1 MKQITTLEQAE
12 NFIANYDLYKSK
24 AENQTDLF
32 TILEKCESL
41 AITHNNLKL
50 LCQTR
55 VFLTNYYIQIND
67 LENGLKNG
75 LENKN
80 FSEEHHLTD
89 ENLRTYSGIIEIY
102 NLIGNYAKMEEIIR
116 EYQEKLIY
124 INDYSRLCSLYL
136 LLAMQARNLKRDDD
150 ILLYGQKAIEYG
162 KLTDNKNLLLYA
174 YSNFGH
180 QMMTYDIELS
190 KNTLDEALKVIKN
203 HDKILPVY
211 SVAITQANAAKLY
224 LKLNNYELAYQ
235 LIIPSIKKL
244 KKINNNNEINSAKLI
259 LVELEIHH
267 NKLKNAKKLL
277 QEVENISLEFN
288 HKTALVNCYE
298 CYILLYEKKKKFKE
312 ALDYYKKLQ
321 AVNEEIYNE
330 ESKKQ
335 IYNLQTQYEIKSIKK
350 QRDHAESI
358 ANLKHD
364 FLANMSHE
372 IRTPIN
378 SVLGISY
385 LLQQSN
391 LNQKQKE
398 YVERLHRCGVSLLDL
413 INDILD
419 ISKIEAG
426 KIELVTDVCNLNTI
440 VQDVYQQMIDKA
452 TENNILLSVK
462 SADIIVIADAAR
474 LKQIIL
480 NLISN
485 AIKFTKKG
493 SVTIE
498 LKVVETLADTVKVL
512 FKITDTGIG
521 ISEEK
526 LNKIFERYEQASAV
540 IKSEFGGTGLGLSI
554 SKRLT
559 ELMNGEIKISS
570 IENKGTTFYVEIPF
584 ERTAETSSNNNKI
597 IDIDTLFL
605 TKKSILI
612 ADDIE
617 ENRLIFKE
625 ILYSFNPDIMI
636 EEAADG
642 DIVLQKIKKQSF
654 NLILMDLDM
663 PKKNGLEAI
672 QEIRNNNRIK
682 DIKIIAHT
690 ASLMSLSKDEILA
703 IGFNDLIL
711 KPFEPLQLLEKIANV
726 L

>member
-1 MKQITTLEQAE
+1 MKEITTLEQAE
-12 NFIANYDLYKSK
+12 NFITNYDLYKSK

-32 TILEKCESL
+32 SILEKCESL
-41 AITHNNLKL
+41 AITFNNPKL

-67 LENGLKNG
+67 LENGLKTG
-75 LENKN
+75 LENKK
-80 FSEEHHLTD
+80 FSEENNLTD

-116 EYQEKLIY
+116 EYQDKLIN
-124 INDYSRLCSLYL
+124 INDYSKLCTLYL

-150 ILLYGQKAIEYG
+150 VLLYGQKAIEYG
-162 KLTDNKNLLLYA
+162 KLTNNKNLLLYA
-174 YSNFGH
+174 YSNFVH
-180 QMMTYDIELS
+180 QMMNYDIQLS
-190 KNTLDEALKVIKN
+190 KEALDEALKLIKIN
-203 HDKILPVY
+203 SKKLPVY

-224 LKLNNYELAYQ
+224 FKLNNYELAYQ

-267 NKLKNAKKLL
+267 NKLKRAEKLL

-298 CYILLYEKKKKFKE
+298 CYVLLYEKKKKFKE

-426 KIELVTDVCNLNTI
+426 KIELIPDVCNLNTI

-452 TENNILLSVK
+452 SENNILLSVK
-462 SADIIVIADAAR
+462 SSDIMVIADAIR

-480 NLISN
+480 NIASN

-493 SVTIE
+493 KITIE
-498 LKVVETLADTVKVL
+498 LKTLDTSADTKKVQ

-521 ISEEK
+521 IAEEK
-526 LNKIFERYEQASAV
+526 LSKIFERYEQASAA

-554 SKRLT
+554 SKRLI
-559 ELMNGEIKISS
+559 ELMNGEIKIKST
-570 IENKGTTFYVEIPF
+570 ENKGTTFYVEIPF
-584 ERTAETSSNNNKI
+584 EIPTKMVSNKVEN
-597 IDIDTLFL
+597 IDISSSFL
-605 TKKSILI
+605 TNKNILI

-625 ILYSFNPDIMI
+625 ILYSFNPDIRI
-636 EEAADG
+636 DEAIDG
-642 DIVLQKIKKQSF
+642 QDVLDKIHYQTYD
-654 NLILMDLDM
+654 LILMDLDM
-663 PKKNGLEAI
+663 PNKNGLETI
-672 QEIRNNNRIK
+672 HDIRNTNNIK

-690 ASLMSLSKDEILA
+690 ASLMSLSKDEIVAL
-703 IGFNDLIL
+703 GFNDLIL
-711 KPFEPLQLLEKIANV
+711 KPFKPQQLLEILANV
-726 L
+726 W